1 MALNLLFT
9 NPLLFL
15 AWIVAILVTLT
26 IHEFSHAF
34 VATLLG
40 DRTPQD
46 QGRLTF
52 DPRAHVDTTGLLML
66 VLVGFGWG
74 KPVQFNPHNLRYPRW
89 GATFVALAGPLS
101 NFFGALLFGIAGVLL
116 LRFGVL
122 SGENLLIFFLF
133 RLVTVNVVLMLFNL
147 IPIPPL
153 DGSKVLLDALH
164 HPRYDRI
171 RFLLET
177 RGPIL
182 LLALVLLDMI
192 LPFSLFGWLFSG
204 ALSFVY
210 NVLFSFAG

>member
-1 MALNLLFT
+1 M
-9 NPLLFL
+9 
-15 AWIVAILVTLT
+15 LVVLT
-26 IHEFSHAF
+26 IHEFSHAL

-40 DRTPQD
+40 DRTPGD

-74 KPVQFNPHNLRYPRW
+74 KPVPFNPHNLRFPRW
-89 GATFVALAGPLS
+89 GATFVALAGPLA
-101 NFFGALLFGIAGVLL
+101 NFFGALFFGAAAVVL
-116 LRFGVL
+116 LRFHL
-122 SGENLLIFFLF
+122 LAPSNLLIDFLF
-133 RLVTVNVVLMLFNL
+133 LLVTLNVVLLLFNL

-153 DGSKVLLDALH
+153 DGSKVLLDALS

-177 RGPIL
+177 RGPFL
-182 LLALVLLDMI
+182 LLMLVLLDI
-192 LPFSLFGWLFSG
+192 LLPFSFFGGLFSG

-210 NVLFSFAG
+210 NVLFSLT

>member
-1 MALNLLFT
+1 MAINLLFS

-15 AWIVAILVTLT
+15 AWIIAVLVTLT

-34 VATLLG
+34 VATFLG
-40 DRTPQD
+40 DRTPGD

-52 DPRAHVDTTGLLML
+52 DPRAHVDTAGLLML

-74 KPVQFNPHNLRYPRW
+74 KPVPFNPHNLRYPRW
-89 GATFVALAGPLS
+89 GPTFVALAGPFS
-101 NFFGALLFGIAGVLL
+101 NFIGALFFGAAAAML
-116 LRFGVL
+116 LRFDL
-122 SGENLLIFFLF
+122 LAPSNLLIDFIFL
-133 RLVTVNVVLMLFNL
+133 LVTLNVVLMLFNCL
-147 IPIPPL
+147 PIPPL

-164 HPRYDRI
+164 HPRYDRV

-177 RGPIL
+177 RGPIVL
-182 LLALVLLDMI
+182 LVVVLLDMI

-210 NVLFSFAG
+210 NILFSLT